1 MNSIATPGLEGTE
14 LAAWR
19 SYLQSHALIL
29 RELDADLLAAQ
40 GMTTRDYQV
49 LLYLSKEPDR
59 RLAMSALAER
69 TMLTRSGITRLV
81 DGLVSAGLVERI
93 ACPSDARVSY
103 AGLTDTGYQQLREAG
118 CTHIA
123 GIRRLFL
130 EHFSEEEVTQ
140 LAVLLGRLPGAAAAS
155 GSCTV
160 EETCTAD

>member
-1 MNSIATPGLEGTE
+1 MSSTATTPLEGSA

-19 SYLQSHALIL
+19 SFLQSHALIL

-81 DGLVSAGLVERI
+81 DGLVAAGLIERRSC
-93 ACPSDARVSY
+93 ASDARVSY
-103 AGLTDTGYQQLREAG
+103 AQLTDAGYAKLKAAG

-123 GIRRLFL
+123 GIQRLFL
-130 EHFSEEEVTQ
+130 EHFSEPEIEQ
-140 LAVLLGRLPGAAAAS
+140 LAELLSRLPGAGVG
-155 GSCTV
+155 GSCTA
-160 EETCTAD
+160 E